1 MKNILSSYISFFRS
15 AFLPAFVVV
24 LMMTLAPWQLSAQY
38 WHAGIYQGVSIA
50 QRGLAGNTNQLN
62 WIPSLAIHY
71 FPKNNPI
78 ILGGSLSMQFFNPS
92 EAARK
97 QGENFELLVFPLS
110 MCFQFLLLP
119 EPPFRPYYGVE
130 TGAAWYR
137 YRFFNKE
144 REIGSDNNIALLVT
158 PNVGVKVEIFEDL
171 DIDLNVRYQFLF
183 HERLEWGTAGQA
195 TQGYNILN
203 VSLGLNYQLFR

>member
-1 MKNILSSYISFFRS
+1 MKNTFSTYLSPFRS
-15 AFLPAFVVV
+15 VFLLAFACVFL
-24 LMMTLAPWQLSAQY
+24 MTLAPKQLLAQY
-38 WHAGIYQGVSIA
+38 WHVGISQGISLA
-50 QRGLAGNTNQLN
+50 QRGLAGNTNQWN
-62 WIPSLAIHY
+62 WMPSLAIHY

-78 ILGGSLSMQFFNPS
+78 ILGGSLSMQFFSPS

-110 MCFQFLLLP
+110 MCFQYLLLP
-119 EPPFRPYYGVE
+119 EPPFRPYYGIE

-144 REIGSDNNIALLVT
+144 REVGGDNNIALLVT
-158 PNVGVKVEIFEDL
+158 PNAGVKVEIFEDL

-183 HERLEWGTAGQA
+183 HERLEWGSAGQA
-195 TQGYNILN
+195 TQGYNILTI
-203 VSLGLNYQLFR
+203 SLGLNYQLFR